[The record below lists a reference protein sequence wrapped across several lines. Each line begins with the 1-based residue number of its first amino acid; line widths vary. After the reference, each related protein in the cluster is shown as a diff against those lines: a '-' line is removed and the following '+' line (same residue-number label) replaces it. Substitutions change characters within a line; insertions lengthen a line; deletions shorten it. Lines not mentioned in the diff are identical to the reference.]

1 MRVANWCRK
10 NHLTMNLDE
19 TIILHIL
26 PKFKSRSPFLFTYND
41 AHIDYCNEYKYL
53 GVWFMNTWIQIR
65 L

>member
-10 NHLTMNLDE
+10 NPLTMNLDE
-19 TIILHIL
+19 T
-26 PKFKSRSPFLFTYND
+26 KFISPMYKSRSSFLFTYND